1 MCASRTYSIGRLGV
15 KISADLHATLKRA
28 AEIQGRT
35 MTDFVIAAV
44 QNAAQHA
51 IEQADSIQLSLA
63 GQHAFAATLQMPPKA
78 NAALKKA
85 IARHR
90 KSTNAAQ
97 ALRHR

>member
-35 MTDFVIAAV
+35 MTDFVITAV

-51 IEQADSIQLSLA
+51 IEQAEVIQLSLA
-63 GQHAFAATLQMPPKA
+63 GQQAFAAALQTPPKA
-78 NAALKKA
+78 NTALKKA
-85 IARHR
+85 FAQHR
-90 KSTNAAQ
+90 KLANMA
-97 ALRHR
+97 